1 MGCSENSDSVVTA
14 SKSNSNY
21 TSLYPCMT
29 EKSFLQK
36 GAMLVILL
44 DIAKWIA
51 ECHLRFRKADTMLLL
66 VDEILRAIPR
76 EGHLIILTM

>member
-1 MGCSENSDSVVTA
+1 
-14 SKSNSNY
+14 
-21 TSLYPCMT
+21 
-29 EKSFLQK
+29 
-36 GAMLVILL
+36 MLVILL

-76 EGHLIILTM
+76 EGHLISLTM